1 MKELRIKHREI
12 TLTLIYII
20 IALGFAGASVRIT
33 DSGWTEIFRWASL
46 LTCFVIIPRKFHR
59 YKRPLLFFG
68 ALLIYNTAVSAL
80 IYGKIQIDIYPFYI
94 FLFLLYVLVKY
105 LRCEDKDFNNSFFS
119 FLDVTTV
126 SIILFG
132 FAQYYFGF
140 NLPHI
145 QDRMDKVIYLFFW
158 NENELSVAISCMSLI
173 YFYRFLKGNKKEVI
187 KVVGILIIDY
197 INDAKIS
204 LIGVLLGCG
213 LLIASVIV
221 DVVGKNILQRAILYL
236 VMLVLITI
244 LFMLFSIGSL
254 NLSFNGYDTSVYD
267 LVEREVIAIFTMEP
281 LPGFGSLAER
291 TNAIIYGMRELL
303 KSHFFGI
310 GFGNATDM
318 MSRYYGTI
326 FLTANTMHNLFFQF
340 MTECGFFSV
349 YSIYKVLSI
358 CKKNIRE
365 KAFETGRIQL
375 IFIVI
380 FVLISSQSSQG
391 ILSNYM
397 VWTVLFYIMLLE
409 PRKQV
414 YIDKVENVGCMI
426 INSEKE

>member
-1 MKELRIKHREI
+1 
-12 TLTLIYII
+12 
-20 IALGFAGASVRIT
+20 
-33 DSGWTEIFRWASL
+33 
-46 LTCFVIIPRKFHR
+46 
-59 YKRPLLFFG
+59 
-68 ALLIYNTAVSAL
+68 
-80 IYGKIQIDIYPFYI
+80 
-94 FLFLLYVLVKY
+94 
-105 LRCEDKDFNNSFFS
+105 
-119 FLDVTTV
+119 
-126 SIILFG
+126 
-132 FAQYYFGF
+132 
-140 NLPHI
+140 
-145 QDRMDKVIYLFFW
+145 
-158 NENELSVAISCMSLI
+158 
-173 YFYRFLKGNKKEVI
+173 
-187 KVVGILIIDY
+187 
-197 INDAKIS
+197 
-204 LIGVLLGCG
+204 
-213 LLIASVIV
+213 
-221 DVVGKNILQRAILYL
+221 
-236 VMLVLITI
+236 
-244 LFMLFSIGSL
+244 MLFSIGSL